1 MIISNISSHKMDNQV
16 EVSALIDGYR
26 LWYRFPDEFS
36 VSLSAEPFLAASFFA
51 ASLSGQTLEIEDSK
65 TASPR
70 LLANFKRLQLIF
82 GTWKADLTPFTVNV
96 QAAIPHV
103 DNEMV
108 CSFFSGGVDGLY
120 TLVNNESEITHLV
133 YINGFDFH
141 VSSEEFAINVQRLK
155 DLSAPFGKEIIP
167 VETNFYDFDKLYGVG
182 RQWSHGAC
190 LASVALLLQPAKCI
204 VPTSYTY
211 RDLRPW
217 GTHPL
222 TDNLWSTEVTEIVH
236 DTADLERP
244 EKIQRIAERS
254 QALLDNLVV
263 CWKYPD
269 RNCGRCLK
277 CIRTMII
284 LKLLGIDSEAFPSS
298 ISSEYVSKISPSQHY
313 HAYFEDLLRFAIKQG
328 DESMAQALRKS
339 LSVSMTRKIIK
350 LIDDKYLNR
359 SIRSGL
365 RYFQKKRSRDP
376 E

>member
-1 MIISNISSHKMDNQV
+1 MIISSISSRKIENQV

-26 LWYRFPDEFS
+26 LWYRFPDKFS
-36 VSLSAEPFLAASFFA
+36 VSSSAEPFLAASFFA
-51 ASLSGQTLEIEDSK
+51 ASRSDQPLEVKDSQ

-70 LLANFKRLQLIF
+70 LLANFKRLQRIF
-82 GTWKADLTPFTVNV
+82 ETWKPDLRPFTINV
-96 QAAIPHV
+96 QAAMSRAG
-103 DNEMV
+103 NEMV

-141 VSSEEFAINVQRLK
+141 VSPEEFAINSQRLK
-155 DLSAPFGKEIIP
+155 DLSEPFGKEIIP
-167 VETNFYDFDKLYGVG
+167 VETNFYEFDRLYGIG
-182 RQWSHGAC
+182 RHWSHGAC

-204 VPTSYTY
+204 VPSSFTY

-236 DTADLERP
+236 DTADLERS

-254 QALLDNLVV
+254 QTVLDNLVV

-277 CIRTMII
+277 CISTMIS
-284 LKLLGIDSEAFPSS
+284 LKILGIETDAFLSS
-298 ISSEYVSKISPSQHY
+298 ISPAYVAKLSLPPDYRGK
-313 HAYFEDLLRFAIKQG
+313 FEDLHRFAMEQG
-328 DESMAQALRKS
+328 DASMAQALRKS
-339 LSVSMTRKIIK
+339 LSISITRQIIK

-359 SIRSGL
+359 SIRSGF
-365 RYFQKKRSRDP
+365 RYFQNKRR
-376 E
+376 